1 MKIAYI
7 IGTIAAQGG
16 TTRMVSEK
24 ANLFASDFGYD
35 ITIITMIQHQNE
47 PNTIKLHER
56 VKQVNL
62 DIPYYSQY
70 TYKYPKRLWVKRS
83 INKLM
88 KKRLPK

>member
-83 INKLM
+83 I
-88 KKRLPK
+88 KKTVYQ